1 MKKLI
6 LPMILFFVA
15 FGFINIFQASCDSK
29 NESSGVDKRTWG
41 EVAYRRSEGKRIVK
55 IEDLSGQELH
65 IFFEDG
71 SMLCIR
77 SNKGLSDRC
86 IKLTKT

>member
-41 EVAYRRSEGKRIVK
+41 EVA
-55 IEDLSGQELH
+55 
-65 IFFEDG
+65 
-71 SMLCIR
+71 
-77 SNKGLSDRC
+77 
-86 IKLTKT
+86 